1 MQIGV
6 ARFEAGRIEL
16 DVVELDVRQWS
27 VAEVSTS
34 TSNLAQIR
42 ETCDLEIP
50 KSVPNACTR
59 SSTKRVETPST

>member
-16 DVVELDVRQWS
+16 DVGELDVRQWS

-42 ETCDLEIP
+42 ETCDFEIP
-50 KSVPNACTR
+50 ESIPSAWTR
-59 SSTKRVETPST
+59 SSTERVETPST